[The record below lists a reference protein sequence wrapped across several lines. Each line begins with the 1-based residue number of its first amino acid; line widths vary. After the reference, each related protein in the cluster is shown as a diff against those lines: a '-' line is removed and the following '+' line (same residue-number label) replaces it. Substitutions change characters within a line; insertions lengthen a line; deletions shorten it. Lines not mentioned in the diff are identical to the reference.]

1 MPPLRLDL
9 RIQLSRT
16 RNPFFQHA
24 EAEYILAERD
34 GRVIGRVAAID
45 NRLHYETHPDD
56 RVGFFGFFEAE
67 DDQAVADALL
77 RAAGD
82 WVRARGLPV
91 LRGPASFSVND
102 DCGLLVDGFDTP
114 NVLLTPWHPPYYGRL
129 IERAGFAKVKD
140 LILYEAGSLEHYV
153 TPAPRMLRAEEILKK
168 RYGIRIRLLDLR
180 NFKAEVDLIK
190 RLYNACWESN
200 WGFIPMTDAEIDH
213 LAKQFRPVVIRE
225 MVSIAETAD
234 GTPVGFVL
242 GLPDLNQVLR
252 GNRNGRLLPG
262 ALRILW
268 GLKRR
273 TFRRARVALL
283 GVIPQ
288 YRGTGLDA
296 VLYHRIWS
304 GAGSVGIYWGEGGWT
319 LEDNVGIRHGLE
331 KIGFVAYKTLRL
343 YDKPL

>member
-16 RNPFFQHA
+16 KNPFFQHA
-24 EAEYILAERD
+24 EAEYLLAERE
-34 GRVIGRVAAID
+34 GKVVGRVAAID

-56 RVGFFGFFEAE
+56 RVGFFGFFECE

-77 RAAGD
+77 GAAGD

-102 DCGLLVDGFDTP
+102 DCGLLVKGFDTP
-114 NVLLTPWHPPYYGRL
+114 NVLMTPWHPPYYATL
-129 IERAGFAKVKD
+129 LERAGFAKVKD
-140 LILYEAGSLEHYV
+140 LFLYEAGSFDHYV
-153 TPAPRMLRAEEILKK
+153 TPAARLERAEEILAK
-168 RYGIRIRLLDLR
+168 RYGIRIRQVDLKR
-180 NFKAEVDLIK
+180 FKEEVDLIK

-213 LAKQFRPVVIRE
+213 LAKQFRPVVVPE
-225 MVSIAETAD
+225 MVLIAEAAD
-234 GTPVGFVL
+234 GTPVGFGL
-242 GLPDLNQVLR
+242 ALPDLNQVLR
-252 GNRNGRLLPG
+252 PNRKGRLLPG
-262 ALRILW
+262 AARILW

-273 TFRRARVALL
+273 TIRRARVALL
-283 GVIPQ
+283 GVIPKL
-288 YRGTGLDA
+288 RGSGLDA
-296 VLYHRIWS
+296 VLYHRIWK

-331 KIGFVAYKTLRL
+331 KIGFVAYKTLRM
-343 YDKPL
+343 YDKAL

>member
-67 DDQAVADALL
+67 DDQSVADALL

-319 LEDNVGIRHGLE
+319 LEENVGIRHGLE